1 MMDMKQS
8 EVILDFGSSKVV
20 CMVGSCSEEGRF
32 EVYGI
37 GVSEHKGLKKKQFL
51 DEPGLRLAV
60 QNAIDAAQSEAKRK
74 IRSVHVGVPGPFVRV
89 ECSQNELPLGEEAR
103 EVTQEDVDA
112 LMEAAVEAQPVPEGY
127 ERALSVPYYYRVDAS
142 PRSTMPVGVT
152 GRTLWAAVSHLYI
165 DSKFE
170 TFVRELLEELG
181 IEAESFMDAASAGA
195 NMLIP
200 EKDRHEEAVAVDVGY
215 YHTDILLMRNSACI
229 HRAVL
234 PVGGAH
240 IASDI
245 SYVLQIS
252 PSVAESIKRRHAF
265 ALDYAGQTG
274 TYRLTDGTMESIVY
288 EDIQDIIEARANE
301 MGSMVGE
308 VIRKSPA
315 KIQPDTKVYLFGGGL
330 AMMRGSRE
338 MFQAACGFCTVN
350 ELPWMPRNRT
360 ENFVSTYGMLD
371 YVCHGELGA
380 EKKTSWKD
388 NRFIQFLINFFIK

>member
-1 MMDMKQS
+1 MKQP

-20 CMVGSCSEEGRF
+20 CMVGSCSEQGRF
-32 EVYGI
+32 EIYGI
-37 GVSEHKGLKKKQFL
+37 GVSEHKGLKKKRFL

-60 QNAIDAAQSEAKRK
+60 QNAIDAAQSEARRK
-74 IRSVHVGVPGPFVRV
+74 IRSVHVGVPGPFLRV
-89 ECSQNELPLGEEAR
+89 ECSQYELTLGEEPR
-103 EVTQEDVDA
+103 EVAAEDIDR
-112 LMEAAVEAQPVPEGY
+112 LMEAAITAQIVPEGY
-127 ERALSVPYYYRVDAS
+127 ERALSVPFYYRVDGS
-142 PRSTMPVGVT
+142 PRSVMPLGVT
-152 GRTLWAAVSHLYI
+152 GRTLWASVSNLYI
-165 DSKFE
+165 DSGFE
-170 TFVRELLEELG
+170 SFVRDMLG
-181 IEAESFMDAASAGA
+181 EIGVEAASFMDAASAGA

-215 YHTDILLMRNSACI
+215 YHTDVLLMRNSACI
-229 HRAVL
+229 YRTVL

-274 TYRLTDGTMESIVY
+274 THRLTDGTMETIVY

-301 MGSMVGE
+301 MGAMVGE
-308 VIRKSPA
+308 AIRKSPA
-315 KIQPDTKVYLFGGGL
+315 KISPDTIVYLSGGGL

-338 MFQAACGFCTVN
+338 MFQAACGFCTVT

-360 ENFVSTYGMLD
+360 ENFASTYGMLD
-371 YVCHGELGA
+371 YVCHSELGA
-380 EKKTSWKD
+380 EKKDSWKD
-388 NRFIQFLINFFIK
+388 NRVIQFLINFFTK